1 MWGLAMKYLVSVDFS
16 DITNLVVRSAK
27 VFATKLN
34 AQLELLHVI
43 APFTYLPYPE
53 GLSIDIVDMNIIQKA
68 EENAKNLASE
78 KLSALVDY
86 LQPVKANSKVIV
98 DTPFAEIISQEAEN
112 NNMDGIFL
120 GGHSKNLIEKILV
133 GSTTEDVVKSS
144 KVSSIV
150 IKAKEIEKLDHLL
163 VAYDFTNICDKML
176 DFIFD
181 TFKSV
186 KPKITLLHVDKG
198 INIQISPDISQ
209 TLEQSVNYAKLK
221 KLNDIKN
228 KFSEFYSF
236 SYEIIN
242 DNDIAKTLEEFA
254 NHVNPDIIFVA
265 SKRPKLLERI
275 FGSVETIRILRQSTY
290 PLYIFKTEG

>member
-1 MWGLAMKYLVSVDFS
+1 MKYLVSVDFS

-27 VFATKLN
+27 LMAMKLN

-53 GLSIDIVDMNIIQKA
+53 GLSIDMVDMDIIQKA
-68 EENAKNLASE
+68 EENAKNLALE
-78 KLSALVDY
+78 KLSALAEY
-86 LQPVKANSKVIV
+86 LDPVKTTYKVLI
-98 DTPFAEIISQEAEN
+98 DTPFSEVISKEAEDN
-112 NNMDGIFL
+112 HMDGIFL
-120 GGHSKNLIEKILV
+120 GGHSKNLMEKILV
-133 GSTTEDVVKSS
+133 GSTTEDVVKNA
-144 KVSSIV
+144 KVSTIV
-150 IKAKEIEKLDHLL
+150 IKAKEIEKLEHILI
-163 VAYDFTNICDKML
+163 AYDFTSICDKML

-181 TFKSV
+181 TFKSL

-198 INIQISPDISQ
+198 INIQISPEVSQ
-209 TLEQSVNYAKLK
+209 TLEQSINDVKLK

-254 NHVNPDIIFVA
+254 NKVNPDIVFVA

-275 FGSVETIRILRQSTY
+275 FGGVETIRILRQSTY
-290 PLYIFKTEG
+290 PLYIFKAEG

>member
-1 MWGLAMKYLVSVDFS
+1 MKYLVSVDFS

-34 AQLELLHVI
+34 AELELLHVI

-53 GLSIDIVDMNIIQKA
+53 GLSIDIVDMDIIQKA
-68 EENAKNLASE
+68 EENAKNIALE
-78 KLSALVDY
+78 KLSALAEY
-86 LQPVKANSKVIV
+86 LKPINTTYKVIV
-98 DTPFAEIISQEAEN
+98 DTPFAEVISKEAED

-133 GSTTEDVVKSS
+133 GSTTEDIVRNAKT
-144 KVSSIV
+144 SSIV
-150 IKAKEIEKLDHLL
+150 IKAKEIEKLDHILI
-163 VAYDFTNICDKML
+163 AYDFTNICDKML

-181 TFKSV
+181 TFKSL

-198 INIQISPDISQ
+198 ISVEISKEITQ
-209 TLEQSVNYAKLK
+209 TIEQSINEAKLK
-221 KLNDIKN
+221 KLKDIKER
-228 KFSEFYSF
+228 FSPVFSF

-242 DNDIAKTLEEFA
+242 DKDVAKTIEDFA
-254 NHVNPDIIFVA
+254 SSVNPDIVFIA

-275 FGSVETIRILRQSTY
+275 FGAVETIRILRQISY
-290 PLYIFKTEG
+290 PLYVFKTGA

>member
-1 MWGLAMKYLVSVDFS
+1 MKYLVSVDFS

-34 AQLELLHVI
+34 AELELLHVI

-53 GLSIDIVDMNIIQKA
+53 GLSIDIVDMDIIQKA
-68 EENAKNLASE
+68 EENAKNIALE
-78 KLSALVDY
+78 KLSALAEY
-86 LQPVKANSKVIV
+86 LKPINTTYKVIV
-98 DTPFAEIISQEAEN
+98 DTPFAEVISKEAED

-133 GSTTEDVVKSS
+133 GSTTEDIVRNAKT
-144 KVSSIV
+144 SSIV
-150 IKAKEIEKLDHLL
+150 IKAKEIEKLEHILI
-163 VAYDFTNICDKML
+163 AYDFTNICDKML

-181 TFKSV
+181 TFKSL

-198 INIQISPDISQ
+198 ISVEISKEITQ
-209 TLEQSVNYAKLK
+209 TIEQSINEAKLK
-221 KLNDIKN
+221 KLKDIKER
-228 KFSEFYSF
+228 FSPVFNF

-242 DNDIAKTLEEFA
+242 DKDVAKTIEDFA
-254 NHVNPDIIFVA
+254 SSVNPDIVFIA

-275 FGSVETIRILRQSTY
+275 FGAVETIRILRQISY
-290 PLYIFKTEG
+290 PLYVFKTGA